1 MTDGTSVDSPTV
13 SPPDLQDKI
22 NKPSNTRTTAK
33 LL

>member
-13 SPPDLQDKI
+13 SLTDLQDKT